1 MSEIVTLTCPSC
13 GGKLE
18 ISPDIDRLKCVHC
31 GQEQLI
37 LHDGNQLL
45 IRPLQ
50 DSISLLQQ
58 ATSRNASEQAI
69 QRIKAE
75 IQELED
81 QKSPLLEKKD
91 GYLDLLKAH
100 KKRKQ
105 DKRWVWITPLLIL
118 SVYFGY
124 QGLIQLGKMNET
136 IHAVEGFL
144 FLPFICWSTIILLI
158 ISWFLTVFESIF
170 KAGPKPPLQ
179 EVERLILEV
188 DRELEVF
195 EASKREKQEEI
206 SRHQGIVSRGV

>member
-37 LHDGNQLL
+37 LHDGNQLF

-100 KKRKQ
+100 KKHKQ
-105 DKRWVWITPLLIL
+105 DKRWVWITPLLVL
-118 SVYFGY
+118 SAFLGY
-124 QGLIQLGKMNET
+124 RGLIQLGRINEL
-136 IHAVEGFL
+136 ISAVEGFI
-144 FLPFICWSTIILLI
+144 FLPIICWSTIILLI

-170 KAGPKPPLQ
+170 NAGPKPPLQ

-188 DRELEVF
+188 DKELEII
-195 EASKREKQEEI
+195 EAAKSKKQEEI
-206 SRHQGIVSRGV
+206 SRHQGIVSQGI